1 MEFFILPTNRCRVW
15 PNSRQVPPENRPVES
30 LYNSTYPGGSRSPEA
45 GYMRLSVA
53 NAAASASAQGD
64 NATTTE
70 IELETV
76 PISYVMSLGAR
87 CLVLPCI
94 TVQVL
99 GFV

>member
-1 MEFFILPTNRCRVW
+1 
-15 PNSRQVPPENRPVES
+15 
-30 LYNSTYPGGSRSPEA
+30 
-45 GYMRLSVA
+45 MRLSVA

-70 IELETV
+70 IKLETV